1 MAFVKVGKTGGSKA
15 GDPRNFT
22 VKALPGVSFTISMD
36 ADGACKGFQVGGGR
50 FVQVK
55 TPANLIN
62 PAYLSAEVITAAT
75 AASDAVDKAH
85 KAGKFTSVD
94 KGDWTAWTYN
104 G

>member
-1 MAFVKVGKTGGSKA
+1 MAFVKTVKAGGNKA

-22 VKALPGVSFTISMD
+22 VKTLPGVSFTISMD
-36 ADGACKGFQVGGGR
+36 AEGACKGFQVGGGK

-55 TPANLIN
+55 TPAVLIN

-75 AASDAVDKAH
+75 AASEAVDKAI
-85 KAGKFTSVD
+85 KANKFTKVD
-94 KGDWTAWTYN
+94 KGDYTAWTYN